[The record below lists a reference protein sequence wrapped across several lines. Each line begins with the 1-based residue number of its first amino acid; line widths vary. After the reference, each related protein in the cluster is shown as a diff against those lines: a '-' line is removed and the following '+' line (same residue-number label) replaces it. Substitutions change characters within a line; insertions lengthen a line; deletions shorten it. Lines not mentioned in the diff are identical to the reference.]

1 MYCQKCRT
9 PLRVDASLDDLN
21 PAAFDLLVGSAVKT
35 QQNAA
40 IGSRLNYPSERKELH
55 DRVSRTAGAPL
66 HRRNIPAPQ
75 NDDAV
80 QENPKSLAKSALPP
94 DMSFVE
100 ITESQVVKPTKSKPK
115 DERRKLDVHNDGK
128 DGNSYPETSP
138 HMQMVKNEKLFAI
151 LSSHSDIDHPIC
163 TECTSLLLQSFTA
176 RLASAS
182 KERDAYASFLKQLQQ
197 NAATMTEE
205 DEDQAKRELQ
215 SLQQQDEQAYNELLQ
230 LETEKAALEAE
241 LASLEEESHA
251 LDIEEEA
258 FWASRNSFDS
268 ELHQLNTDLATL
280 QQRYDHDKL
289 QLEKLQRTNVYNDT
303 FCIGHDG
310 YFGTIN
316 GLRLGKL
323 PNQNVEWAE
332 INAAWGQT
340 VLLLATVAE
349 RLNFTFQRYRLI
361 PLGSR
366 SRIEK
371 LETQQS
377 TASTTSQSQ
386 SSNSSQNQKAKADAN
401 KVLPLHSSGEMAIT
415 RMLSSGDY
423 DRALVAF
430 LDCLNQVGDY
440 VHHSSSTSTTRPTNA
455 KDAGEARPRP
465 QPSRAPSSKAP
476 LQSQNQTQTQ
486 TPVLPYKIQ
495 ADKINDVSIKLGAGF
510 QQDENYTKACKYA
523 LTCCKFLL
531 AYVSN
536 LGEARG

>member
-21 PAAFDLLVGSAVKT
+21 PAAFDLLVGSAVKS
-35 QQNAA
+35 QQNAVIA
-40 IGSRLNYPSERKELH
+40 SRLNYPSERKELY
-55 DRVSRTAGAPL
+55 DRVSKTTGAPL

-75 NDDAV
+75 NDD
-80 QENPKSLAKSALPP
+80 EGKSLQKSKSASAVPP

-100 ITESQVVKPTKSKPK
+100 ITESQVVTPTKSTPK
-115 DERRKLDVHNDGK
+115 EERRKSDAQNGGK
-128 DGNSYPETSP
+128 DEPPQPETSL
-138 HMQMVKNEKLFAI
+138 HLQMVKNEKLFAI

-197 NAATMTEE
+197 NAATLTDE
-205 DEDQAKRELQ
+205 DESKADNELAD
-215 SLQQQDEQAYNELLQ
+215 LQRQDEEAYSELLE
-230 LETEKAALEAE
+230 LEAEKAALEAE
-241 LASLEEESHA
+241 LAELEEESHR

-258 FWASRNSFDS
+258 FWASRNAFDS
-268 ELHQLNTDLATL
+268 ELHNLNTELANL
-280 QQRYDHDKL
+280 QQRYDHDKQ

-323 PNQNVEWAE
+323 TNQNVEWAE

-349 RLNFTFQRYRLI
+349 RLSFTFQRYRLV

-371 LETQQS
+371 LEAAQ
-377 TASTTSQSQ
+377 TAGSSQ
-386 SSNSSQNQKAKADAN
+386 SSTSSQKARADV

-430 LDCLNQVGDY
+430 LDCLNQVGEF
-440 VHHSSSTSTTRPTNA
+440 VQRSSHPSNPTPDTRPQL
-455 KDAGEARPRP
+455 G
-465 QPSRAPSSKAP
+465 RAPSSKMTV
-476 LQSQNQTQTQ
+476 QSAVNR
-486 TPVLPYKIQ
+486 VLPYKIQ
-495 ADKINDVSIKLGAGF
+495 GDKINDVSIKLGAGF
-510 QQDENYTKACKYA
+510 QQDDNYTKACKYA

-531 AYVSN
+531 AHVSN
-536 LGEARG
+536 LGDGRG